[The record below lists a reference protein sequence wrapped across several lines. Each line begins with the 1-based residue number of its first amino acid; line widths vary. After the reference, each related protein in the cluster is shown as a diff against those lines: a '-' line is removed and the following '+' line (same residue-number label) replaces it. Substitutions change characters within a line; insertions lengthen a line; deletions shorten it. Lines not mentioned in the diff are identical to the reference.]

1 VPTVL
6 SAARRRA
13 LPATLVVSAA
23 LTLGLA
29 GASTASADS
38 LPTATVT
45 PVTSVA
51 LTAMPTA
58 ATAAARTAAATATT
72 AAATVLTAAQVRA
85 RVKAIKRWRAV
96 SLAKTKLGAS
106 YVAGRSGPTKFDCS
120 GLTRYIARHAFGK
133 SLPHYS
139 RAQFHS
145 GVRVQKK
152 YMKPG
157 DLVFFFKRGAHH
169 VGLYVGNG
177 KMISATN
184 PRTDVKVDYVFSG
197 WYGSRY
203 SGAVRLV

>member
-58 ATAAARTAAATATT
+58 ATAAARTA